1 MTDLT
6 AIVYEHRSQLN
17 GSERE
22 MIKTTLTHPSVFSE
36 LGLKQ
41 LAQKLFV
48 SESAIFRLCK
58 KLGLS
63 GFSEFRFYLR
73 SLAVSQ
79 AEGTEVVS
87 DFATSLAKANQELIR
102 MFRELNL
109 RDFYQTISQAEHV
122 YIYSTGWQQ
131 QMIAQYLA
139 HELFMVGK
147 QAIVLPAAFDELRM
161 SNVFAKSGDLLVII
175 SFSGDDVKINTE
187 LTRLALVNDKF
198 KYVALTNMKQ
208 NKLAYLA
215 DYDFYYPTIKLADH
229 PDFPNGELAFG
240 PAYSLVDLL
249 VSGYLDWLQKK

>member
-1 MTDLT
+1 M
-6 AIVYEHRSQLN
+6 
-17 GSERE
+17 
-22 MIKTTLTHPSVFSE
+22 
-36 LGLKQ
+36 
-41 LAQKLFV
+41 
-48 SESAIFRLCK
+48 
-58 KLGLS
+58 
-63 GFSEFRFYLR
+63 
-73 SLAVSQ
+73 
-79 AEGTEVVS
+79 VS

-131 QMIAQYLA
+131 QMIEQYLA

-215 DYDFYYPTIKLADH
+215 DH